1 MLLSNGA
8 AQQLML
14 DYCDALPGVQAPQ
27 LSRAMQVGKP
37 LAALPLEPRFGR
49 ALLAA
54 ADLGCLQEAVAV
66 IALASGPSVFH
77 TPR

>member
-1 MLLSNGA
+1 MVCQVLHTTHPLLWA
-8 AQQLML
+8 
-14 DYCDALPGVQAPQ
+14 V
-27 LSRAMQVGKP
+27 QVGKP

-54 ADLGCLQEAVAV
+54 ADLGCMQEAVAV
-66 IALASGPSVFH
+66 IALASGSSVFH

>member
-1 MLLSNGA
+1 MFRHPLLR
-8 AQQLML
+8 
-14 DYCDALPGVQAPQ
+14 VV
-27 LSRAMQVGKP
+27 QVGKP

-54 ADLGCLQEAVAV
+54 AALGCVQEAVAV